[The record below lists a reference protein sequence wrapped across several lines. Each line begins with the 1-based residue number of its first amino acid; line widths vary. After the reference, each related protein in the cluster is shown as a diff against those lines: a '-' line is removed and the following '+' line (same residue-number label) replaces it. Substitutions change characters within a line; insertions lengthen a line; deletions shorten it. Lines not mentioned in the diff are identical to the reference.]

1 MKQEKFSE
9 KLKKSRVAI
18 VGGTG
23 SFGKAFLRY
32 VMDYAVTE
40 IRIVSRDEGKQEDLR
55 QIYPESNITFRICD
69 VRDRQAVIDSLK
81 NIDYVFFAAALKQ
94 VPSCEFYPM
103 EAVKTNVLGAQNV
116 IDSCN
121 MNGVKSAVFLSTDKA
136 VYPINAMG
144 QTKAIMEKLVVAKS
158 KNEYSENCKFTVTR
172 YGNVMKSRG
181 SVIPLFERMVHQQ
194 KPLTITSFEMTRFMM
209 SLQDSVEL
217 VLHAMF
223 NGSMGSI
230 YVSKAP
236 SATLLTLKEAFE
248 IIYERQLEVKEI
260 GVRIGEK
267 MYETLVS
274 SEEMMI
280 AKSSRLHYEIPPQSA
295 QQNFSGYYSVG
306 SHFDRLNE
314 FNSNNCVRLNPTE
327 LAQKVKEAW

>member
-1 MKQEKFSE
+1 MLQQKYKEL
-9 KLKKSRVAI
+9 LKDKRIAI

-32 VMDYAVTE
+32 VMDYEITE
-40 IRIVSRDEGKQEDLR
+40 LRIVSRDEGKQEDLR
-55 QIYPESNITFRICD
+55 QLYPETNITFRICD
-69 VRDRQAVIDSLK
+69 VRDRQAVIDCLK

-103 EAVKTNVLGAQNV
+103 EAVKTNILGAQNV

-121 MNGVKSAVFLSTDKA
+121 LNGVESAVFLSTDKA
-136 VYPINAMG
+136 VYPINVMG

-158 KNEYSENCKFTVTR
+158 KNEYAGNCKFTVTR

-181 SVIPLFERMVHQQ
+181 SVIPLFERLVHEQ
-194 KPLTITSFEMTRFMM
+194 KPLTITSHNMTRFMM

-223 NGSMGSI
+223 NGSKGSI
-230 YVSKAP
+230 FVSKAP

-248 IIYERQLEVKEI
+248 IVYDRKLEVKEI

-280 AKSSRLHYEIPPQSA
+280 VENSTNHYEVPMQSE
-295 QQNFSGYYSVG
+295 QHNFSGYYTVG
-306 SHFDRLNE
+306 SNFDRLNE
-314 FNSNNCVRLNPTE
+314 FNSDNCVRLNPAE
-327 LAQKVKEAW
+327 LALKINEAW